1 MQSIAQSAMQ
11 SDIEFTPPQLRGVEF
26 SRWKARQVKV
36 DAARIKKNLLQ
47 RTFDLRT
54 SRQYRPQTS
63 PLIIA
68 NRIEMRGAV
77 DWE

>member
-1 MQSIAQSAMQ
+1 MQSTMQSTMQ

-36 DAARIKKNLLQ
+36 DAARIRKNLLQ
-47 RTFDLRT
+47 RAFNLRT

-68 NRIEMRGAV
+68 NRIEMQGAV
-77 DWE
+77 EWD